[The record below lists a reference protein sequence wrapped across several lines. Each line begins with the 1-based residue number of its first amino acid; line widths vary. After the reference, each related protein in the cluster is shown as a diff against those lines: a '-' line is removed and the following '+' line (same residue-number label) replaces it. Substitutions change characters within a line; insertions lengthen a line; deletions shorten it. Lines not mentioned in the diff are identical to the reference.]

1 MKKVTAFWLVLFI
14 TLALIEAAPSAG
26 QSDKSHR
33 NAMREIPEAQ
43 KFLIA
48 NETKGAPDKKG
59 WYYHVLNVTDTP
71 EGLLSV
77 YRKTDAHTA
86 LASDIMSARSADGG
100 RTWTE
105 HKLISHSDVWNE
117 GGLWVAP
124 QLTRLRDG
132 RLVIIADFGR
142 RTTGQNWPMLSQ
154 WQKPDRGMSNH
165 LFWSK
170 DNGKTWDG
178 PTKIDDVGGEPGYIL
193 ELSDGT
199 LVYPRTESRE
209 TDQIWN
215 PPMPWGGNYYRNVAV
230 FSDDGGKTW
239 ARTAIIADDPLQG
252 DCETGL
258 VELAPGKLMAAT
270 RIGLS
275 SGGFAQP
282 SRFIFSDDN
291 GKTWGR
297 AQLAPIYGQR
307 PIIRKLQSGK
317 LFVTYRNLWGTPGT
331 YAFAFDQNE
340 KLPYQPT
347 SFIWDES
354 RTTIKDGAMTINTE
368 EGRERGVIF
377 ALYPAQAPDSR
388 VEIEAELRVEK
399 ADANGVHISAGCDVK
414 FETNRISLTDRPADG
429 FDVDT
434 TKWRRYRIVRDAG
447 MIAIFVDGEL
457 KLKKPTTGIETRLV
471 RFGNRQVGPW
481 FGALEQPEGLEKIV
495 GKRPAPKFD
504 NTSLSHWRAVSV
516 KVENRKDHSI
526 DWKWTARDGF
536 PDQFRRDRIVRVDRN
551 GSFSPGNSGYS
562 GWTQLKDGSVVIAD
576 YTSGFP
582 AARIP
587 FARAYVATEQFLTG
601 KERQQP

>member
-1 MKKVTAFWLVLFI
+1 MRKISLPVAIAILFAGA
-14 TLALIEAAPSAG
+14 LAPAGAQQAPRP
-26 QSDKSHR
+26 HR
-33 NAMREIPEAQ
+33 DAMREIPDAQ

-59 WYYHVLNVTDTP
+59 WYYHVLNVADTP
-71 EGLLSV
+71 EGLLCV

-86 LASDIMSARSADGG
+86 LMSDIMSARSTNGG
-100 RTWTE
+100 RTWTD

-165 LFWSK
+165 LFWSR

-178 PTKIDDVGGEPGYIL
+178 PTKIDEVGGEPGYIL
-193 ELSDGT
+193 ELADGT
-199 LVYPRTESRE
+199 LVYPRTEARE

-239 ARTAIIADDPLQG
+239 TRAAVIADDPLQG

-258 VELAPGKLMAAT
+258 VELAPGKLMAVT

-275 SGGFAQP
+275 SGGFGQP

-297 AQLAPIYGQR
+297 AQLSPIYGQR

-317 LFVTYRNLWGTPGT
+317 LLVTYRNAWGTPGT
-331 YAFAFDQNE
+331 YAFTFDANE

-347 SFIWDES
+347 SFIWDET
-354 RTTIKDGAMTINTE
+354 RTQIKDGAMTINTE
-368 EGRERGVIF
+368 EGRDKGVIF

-388 VEIEAELRVEK
+388 VEIEAELRVEQTS
-399 ADANGVHISAGCDVK
+399 ANGVHISAGCDVK
-414 FETNRISLTDRPADG
+414 FETGRISLTDRPADG
-429 FDVDT
+429 FDLDT
-434 TKWRRYRIVRDAG
+434 AKWRKYRIVREAG
-447 MIAIFVDGEL
+447 TISVFVDGEL
-457 KLKKPTTGIETRLV
+457 KLKKPTMGIETRLV
-471 RFGNRQVGPW
+471 RFGNRQAGPW
-481 FGALEQPEGLEKIV
+481 FGALEQPEGLEKII

-504 NTSLSHWRAVSV
+504 NASLSHWRAVSV

-526 DWKWTARDGF
+526 DWRWTARDGF

-562 GWTQLKDGSVVIAD
+562 GWTQMKDGRVVIAD
-576 YTSGFP
+576 YTNGYP
-582 AARIP
+582 ASRIP
-587 FARAYVATEQFLTG
+587 FARAYVTTEEFLTG
-601 KERQQP
+601 MEK